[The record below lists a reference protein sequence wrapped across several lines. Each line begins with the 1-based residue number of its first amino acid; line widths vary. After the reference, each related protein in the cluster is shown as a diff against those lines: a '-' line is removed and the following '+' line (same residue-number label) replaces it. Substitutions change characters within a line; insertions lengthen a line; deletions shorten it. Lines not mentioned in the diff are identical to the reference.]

1 MMIKK
6 KKKIY
11 DGTELNV
18 GAIMTIS
25 LFLILLTFFVLLNSI
40 AVIDE
45 RKSWM
50 AIGSLLG
57 AFGGSHGGISILKTG
72 DLALPTSPPM
82 VMERL
87 NLDELLSLMDKKMA
101 GQIKVGSTVNRETI
115 TIDENALFHK
125 DKSKLKGS
133 SYPLLDEIGRLA
145 KKGNYFVEIV
155 GHTDNRPADEKGYK
169 SNWELSTLM
178 AIQVLKYFV
187 EKGQIPPERLEAY
200 GRGSYKAITSND
212 TRQSRAQNR
221 RIDIILNFEMPPYLK
236 RIYRKKPAGIF
247 TYKKFNFRVF

>member
-11 DGTELNV
+11 DGPELNT

-57 AFGGSHGGISILKTG
+57 AFGGASGGISILKTG
-72 DLALPTSPPM
+72 KLTLPAAPPM
-82 VMERL
+82 IVERL
-87 NLDELLSLMDKKMA
+87 NGDELLSLMDKKMS
-101 GQIKVGSTVNRETI
+101 GQIKLGSTKNKETI
-115 TIDENALFHK
+115 TINENVLFEK
-125 DKSKLKGS
+125 DTSKLKRS
-133 SYPLLDEIGRLA
+133 SYPLLDEISSLA
-145 KKGNYFVEIV
+145 KKGDYLVEIV

-187 EKGQIPPERLEAY
+187 EKCPQKCWRPMDMVAISQLPPTIPGNPGPRIE
-200 GRGSYKAITSND
+200 GS
-212 TRQSRAQNR
+212 
-221 RIDIILNFEMPPYLK
+221 
-236 RIYRKKPAGIF
+236 IF
-247 TYKKFNFRVF
+247 Y

>member
-6 KKKIY
+6 KKKIH
-11 DGTELNV
+11 DGLELDA
-18 GAIMTIS
+18 GALMTIS

-45 RKSWM
+45 RKSWV

-57 AFGGSHGGISILKTG
+57 AFGGSGGGISILKTG
-72 DLALPTSPPM
+72 KLTLPTSPPM
-82 VMERL
+82 IVERL
-87 NLDELLSLMDKKMA
+87 NVDELLALMDKKIA
-101 GQIKVGSTVNRETI
+101 GQIKLGSTKNKETI
-115 TIDENALFHK
+115 TINETVLFEK
-125 DKSKLKGS
+125 DTSKLKRS
-133 SYPLLDEIGRLA
+133 SYPLLDEISSLA
-145 KKGNYFVEIV
+145 KKGNYLVEIV

-169 SNWELSTLM
+169 SNWKLSTLM

-187 EKGQIPPERLEAY
+187 EKGQVPPKMLEAY
-200 GRGSYKAITSND
+200 GYGSYKPIASND

-221 RIDIILNFEMPPYLK
+221 RIEILLNFEMPAYMK